1 MKNVVFVISALLM
14 GVSTAQAYCYEP
26 SPPMYR
32 PSKPMTPFC
41 VNEWNNTHTCDEW
54 QINSYYSDLD
64 QYRYEVE
71 NYINDLQRYVDDA
84 VDYAQCEIRSLD

>member
-1 MKNVVFVISALLM
+1 
-14 GVSTAQAYCYEP
+14 
-26 SPPMYR
+26 MYK